1 MVLLDEADVFLE
13 ERSTVNLDRN
23 ALVSGEFDLA
33 ESHCHNLILTFT
45 VFLRMLEYYDGN
57 AQIVSIAKKKKVE
70 FSQLYLGILILTSNR
85 VGIFDEAFKSRI
97 QLNLRYQNLDRKQ
110 RLKIWRNFISR
121 LERLAENID
130 GFEIDAEDILG
141 HIDKLATPE
150 LNGREI
156 RNAIS
161 TARQLA
167 RYREQALGYNHL
179 EAVIAEAEK
188 FDQYLKDLHEGF
200 TADERQNDKGAR

>member
-1 MVLLDEADVFLE
+1 MV
-13 ERSTVNLDRN
+13 N
-23 ALVSGEFDLA
+23 
-33 ESHCHNLILTFT
+33 
-45 VFLRMLEYYDGN
+45 
-57 AQIVSIAKKKKVE
+57 

-97 QLNLRYQNLDRKQ
+97 QLSLRYQNLDRTQ
-110 RLKIWRNFISR
+110 RLEIWRNFISR
-121 LERLAENID
+121 LERLAADID
-130 GFEIDAEDILG
+130 GLEIDAKDILD

-167 RYREQALGYNHL
+167 RYRKQALGYTHIQ
-179 EAVIAEAEK
+179 AVIAEAEK
-188 FDQYLKDLHEGF
+188 FDQYLQNLHEGVS
-200 TADERQNDKGAR
+200 ADERQNDKGER